1 MITFTD
7 AARAEFEKVIADAG
21 PDTKGIRVRA
31 AKLGRHTFRYQ
42 LLLVREDEIEE
53 NDEMV
58 EVGSFKAYL
67 DPETSEWMKEA
78 TVNFVTEGGDTGF
91 DINNPGAEVKWDDPL
106 AQKVQEVLDKQVTP
120 ALAGHGGWC
129 ELIDVKDDTARVQ
142 LGGGCQGCAGARAT
156 LKQGI
161 EVMITR
167 EVPEIK
173 TVIDETDHDS
183 GHNPFM

>member
-7 AARAEFEKVIADAG
+7 AARTEFEKVITDSG

-31 AKLGRHTFRYQ
+31 AKLGQHTYRYQ
-42 LLLVREDEIEE
+42 LLLVKEDEIEADDQVVDLG
-53 NDEMV
+53 N
-58 EVGSFKAYL
+58 FKAYL
-67 DPETSEWMKEA
+67 DPETADCMTEA
-78 TVNFVTEGGDTGF
+78 TVNFVSEGGDTGF
-91 DINNPGAEVKWDDPL
+91 DIQNPGAEVRWDDPL

-120 ALAGHGGWC
+120 ALASHGGWC
-129 ELIDVKDDTARVQ
+129 ELVKVEGDAAHVQ

-173 TVIDETDHDS
+173 AVVDETDHDS